1 MNFLKSIWESTK
13 IRGYHIV
20 PPSAIKIEQNKST
33 MVNFI
38 IFYIKLRPRY
48 CSSKSFIFR
57 CGQEQIPCSGL
68 GYSRYPAFSF
78 FFSAL
83 SFFFS
88 FMDFSGFFL
97 TAFLA
102 SFPFDMCISLIL
114 RESVQWTALFGY
126 IYPSVYHK
134 NKNLSVGIPDT
145 PTSLWK
151 TRHFNSYIHFYKNQN
166 VLFSTSRR
174 GSMRRHQRVS
184 KP

>member
-33 MVNFI
+33 MVNLI

-48 CSSKSFIFR
+48 CNYKSFIFR

-68 GYSRYPAFSF
+68 CYSRYPALSF
-78 FFSAL
+78 FLSSL

-114 RESVQWTALFGY
+114 RESVHWTALFGY
-126 IYPSVYHK
+126 IYHSVYHK
-134 NKNLSVGIPDT
+134 NKNLSVGIPET
-145 PTSLWK
+145 PASPLLRRNK
-151 TRHFNSYIHFYKNQN
+151 T
-166 VLFSTSRR
+166 L
-174 GSMRRHQRVS
+174 
-184 KP
+184 